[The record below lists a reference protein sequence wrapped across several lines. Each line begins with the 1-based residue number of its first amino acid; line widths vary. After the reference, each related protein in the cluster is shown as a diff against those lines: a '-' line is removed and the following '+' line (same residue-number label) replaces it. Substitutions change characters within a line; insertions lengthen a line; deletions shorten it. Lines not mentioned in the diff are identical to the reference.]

1 MAERGISEGV
11 AIINDVSGGAYDA
24 KMMDLIAEKNLPYV
38 IMHSRGTPQDMTRLN
53 SYSNLIEEV
62 VQELKQRVD
71 LALSKGVYK
80 WNIWVDPGIGFA
92 KNRDQNIEVFKNLD
106 YIAKELPYP
115 IVLGYSSKKFIGSFF
130 QNGDFF
136 NCLNRRNN
144 K

>member
-1 MAERGISEGV
+1 M
-11 AIINDVSGGAYDA
+11 N
-24 KMMDLIAEKNLPYV
+24 LIAEKNIPYV
-38 IMHSRGTPQDMTRLN
+38 IMHSRGTPQDMTRFN

-80 WNIWVDPGIGFA
+80 WNIWIDPGIGFA

-115 IVLGYSSKKFIGSFF
+115 IVLGYSSKKFIGNS
-130 QNGDFF
+130 
-136 NCLNRRNN
+136 
-144 K
+144 